1 MIYDIVNATI
11 YVILAQLFCSAFLKR
26 EEHNKVYRG
35 LITILWIMTVLG
47 ASSILEESLA
57 ARVLIALL
65 INAVYA
71 LVLYEKKSIIK
82 CISITVLFYIM
93 ALASDM
99 FVMSIHKYLD
109 PGLKVADIMESDI
122 SVYMGAVS
130 QFIQIIIVF
139 VIRRLFREMKT
150 AEIQSKLWMIY
161 LVFPLYSLSLVVLL
175 VYSFDGPISTDQ
187 AHVFTY
193 MAVSLLLINLFIYWF
208 IRQESQRVLTY
219 QKTEME
225 IGHAR
230 EIAQLYDQ
238 ITTERDILGKREH
251 EFKNVITVL
260 QGLYA
265 DEQYD
270 KMKEILDIQN
280 TELIN
285 NTNVF
290 ETGNRLV
297 NTILNTKYAEARDK
311 DIVFRFVIGDLSKLN
326 LEDRDLIVILSN
338 MINNAM
344 EATEKCLPGN
354 RIMNLKAAIEDN
366 QFVFAVRNT
375 CDNKSDP
382 GLISTKK
389 DVIPHGYGIQNI
401 QDAVNRNNGNYHFEK
416 RNDEFV
422 SVVIIPL

>member
-26 EEHNKVYRG
+26 EEHNKIYQG
-35 LITILWIMTVLG
+35 LITILWIMSVLG
-47 ASSILEESLA
+47 VSSIFEESLA

-71 LVLYEKKSIIK
+71 LVLYEKKSIVK

-270 KMKEILDIQN
+270 KRQAPFPGLP
-280 TELIN
+280 
-285 NTNVF
+285 
-290 ETGNRLV
+290 LV
-297 NTILNTKYAEARDK
+297 L
-311 DIVFRFVIGDLSKLN
+311 
-326 LEDRDLIVILSN
+326 
-338 MINNAM
+338 
-344 EATEKCLPGN
+344 
-354 RIMNLKAAIEDN
+354 
-366 QFVFAVRNT
+366 VRN
-375 CDNKSDP
+375 
-382 GLISTKK
+382 
-389 DVIPHGYGIQNI
+389 
-401 QDAVNRNNGNYHFEK
+401 
-416 RNDEFV
+416 
-422 SVVIIPL
+422 PLFPIGSSLSPLCGRLRWCLRP